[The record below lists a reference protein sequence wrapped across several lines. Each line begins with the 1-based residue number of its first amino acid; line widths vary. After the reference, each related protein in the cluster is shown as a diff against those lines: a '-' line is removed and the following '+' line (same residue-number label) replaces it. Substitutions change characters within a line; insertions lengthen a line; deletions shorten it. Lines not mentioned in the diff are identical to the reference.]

1 MPAAPRLIFCLPTP
15 RLVHQASLDLQLQK
29 LPPHLNRPPNKSRA
43 LKMFC
48 LRARAVP
55 STFRATT
62 SAMRTPMNRY
72 AKQPTTFPVSKPT
85 RQANTLLL
93 PETDSLKSPN
103 NQAHP
108 PQCSHPDPSPP
119 SSPRQPASNPRG
131 HSVPACPRQSQ
142 PQPPPPSHPYPH
154 FSPRRLPRSPA
165 RSPQVLP

>member
-29 LPPHLNRPPNKSRA
+29 LPPHLNCPPNKARA

-85 RQANTLLL
+85 RQANTLLH
-93 PETDSLKSPN
+93 PETDLPKSRN

-108 PQCSHPDPSPP
+108 PQCFHPDLSPP
-119 SSPRQPASNPRG
+119 SSPRQPASNPRE
-131 HSVPACPRQSQ
+131 HSVPASPRQ
-142 PQPPPPSHPYPH
+142 PQPPPPPPSHPCPH
-154 FSPRRLPRSPA
+154 SSSGRLHRSPA
-165 RSPQVLP
+165 RSPQVPP